1 MKKLNCILLIDDNP
15 DDNFFHERII
25 RKCNAAEKIVSKTA
39 AIDAL
44 EFLKAKPTNDMAPE
58 LILLDIN
65 MPVMN
70 GWDFLAEYEKLP
82 QELKSKAVI
91 VMLTTS
97 QNPDDEKK
105 AAHIQSI
112 SDFKTKPLSKE
123 ILLEIMERFFSKP

>member
-25 RKCNAAEKIVSKTA
+25 NKCQVTEKVVAKTSA
-39 AIDAL
+39 LDAL
-44 EFLKAKPTNDMAPE
+44 DYLKAKPADDTAPE

-82 QELKSKAVI
+82 QDLKSKAVI

-97 QNPDDEKK
+97 QNPDDAKK
-105 AAHIQSI
+105 ATHINTI
-112 SDFKTKPLSKE
+112 SDFKTKPLTKE
-123 ILLEIMERFFSKP
+123 MLLEIMERFFN